1 MTFIVSPKQK
11 RIIDLALD
19 GLSNQQIGLRLGNT
33 EGGIEQNMVKIFKII
48 KEAGYVIKSRAGL
61 KQRPDEKFSKDII
74 ALETDYSAGSG
85 GFNNALSKLST
96 LGLIK
101 RDGGQIQ
108 LNDEISNL

>member
-11 RIIDLALD
+11 RIIDLALE

-61 KQRPDEKFSKDII
+61 KQFEFKMRDRRLRGEAGNDPRIS
-74 ALETDYSAGSG
+74 SASY
-85 GFNNALSKLST
+85 
-96 LGLIK
+96 
-101 RDGGQIQ
+101 
-108 LNDEISNL
+108 